1 MTLLELVGN
10 KRTQG
15 LKDQEVTY
23 IGNSLRRHQMK
34 VQAQKV
40 KALA

>member
-1 MTLLELVGN
+1 MTLLELVSN

-23 IGNSLRRHQMK
+23 IDNSLSLPSDDTK
-34 VQAQKV
+34 
-40 KALA
+40 